1 MTILDRIRARMGPA
15 ELGWFVFL
23 TAILVASVVWHPYD
37 EGGFIVCAVRRA
49 TGLPCP
55 GCGLTRSFCAMAK
68 GELTRAGQ
76 FHALGPAMFTFASVY
91 WLRSIALLAGWKD
104 AVARYDAGMMR
115 WKVPHV
121 FGAVFLLAWFAK
133 IGVMAWTGELS
144 RLAAKGALAHLF

>member
-1 MTILDRIRARMGPA
+1 
-15 ELGWFVFL
+15 
-23 TAILVASVVWHPYD
+23 
-37 EGGFIVCAVRRA
+37 
-49 TGLPCP
+49 
-55 GCGLTRSFCAMAK
+55 MAK
-68 GELTRAGQ
+68 GEVTRAGQ

-121 FGAVFLLAWFAK
+121 FGAVFLLAWFVK
-133 IGVMAWTGELS
+133 LGVMAWTGELS

>member
-1 MTILDRIRARMGPA
+1 MGPA

-121 FGAVFLLAWFAK
+121 FGAVFLLAWFVK

>member
-1 MTILDRIRARMGPA
+1 MTILDRLRARMGPA

-121 FGAVFLLAWFAK
+121 FGAVFLLAWFVK